1 MAITADQLNEYLT
14 AQGITALPSFVVDAI
29 VELVNNPDLA
39 ECFAENGYTEAAQT
53 MLALS
58 LAYLL
63 AMANY
68 PRYITSQSA
77 PNGASRSFST
87 PQLADMWRGTLSVI
101 GAFDPANCLGDVIP
115 QDPTKPKRYGARI
128 GVACY
133 GK

>member
-1 MAITADQLNEYLT
+1 MAITADQLNEYLN
-14 AQGITALPSFVVDAI
+14 AQGITALPPFVVDAI

-39 ECFAENGYTEAAQT
+39 ECFAANGYTDAAQA

-101 GAFDPANCLGDVIP
+101 GMFDPHGCLTDFLP
-115 QDPTKPKRYGARI
+115 ADPTVTKRYWARI

>member
-1 MAITADQLNEYLT
+1 MAITAEQLNQYLT
-14 AQGITALPSFVVDAI
+14 AQGITALPAFVVDAL
-29 VELVNNPDLA
+29 VELVNNPALA
-39 ECFAENGYTEAAQT
+39 ECFAEHGYTEAAQA

-68 PRYITSQSA
+68 PRYITSQTA

-101 GAFDPANCLGDVIP
+101 RMFDPYGCLNDSLP
-115 QDPTKPKRYGARI
+115 QDPTVTKHYWARI
-128 GVACY
+128 GVAQY

>member
-1 MAITADQLNEYLT
+1 MAITADQLNEYL
-14 AQGITALPSFVVDAI
+14 AGQGIGTLPSFVTAAI
-29 VELVNNPDLA
+29 VELANDSNLA
-39 ECFAENGYTEAAQT
+39 ECFAANGYTDAAQT

>member
-1 MAITADQLNEYLT
+1 MAITADQLNEYL
-14 AQGITALPSFVVDAI
+14 AGQGIDALPSFVTAAI
-29 VELVNNPDLA
+29 VELANDSNLA
-39 ECFAENGYTEAAQT
+39 ECFAANGYTDAAQT
-53 MLALS
+53 MLGLY

-87 PQLADMWRGTLSVI
+87 PQMADMWAGTLS
-101 GAFDPANCLGDVIP
+101 ALRLFDPAGCMTDVLP
-115 QDPTKPKRYGARI
+115 ADPTKPKRFSARV

>member
-39 ECFAENGYTEAAQT
+39 ECFAANGYTDAAQT
-53 MLALS
+53 MLGLS

-68 PRYITSQSA
+68 PRYITSQTA

-101 GAFDPANCLGDVIP
+101 GMFDPHGCLTDFLP
-115 QDPTKPKRYGARI
+115 ADPTVTKRYWARI